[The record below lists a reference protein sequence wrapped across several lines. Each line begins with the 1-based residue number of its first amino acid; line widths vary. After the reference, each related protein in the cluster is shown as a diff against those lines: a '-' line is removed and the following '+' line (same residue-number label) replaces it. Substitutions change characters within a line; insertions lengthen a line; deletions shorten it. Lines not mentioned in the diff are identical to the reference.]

1 MDSICK
7 FSIGQII
14 HHLRFDYR
22 GVIID
27 IDSNFQGSEAWYRE
41 MAISKP
47 PRDKPWYH
55 VLVDQ
60 SNLVTYVAEGNLE
73 EETPGNP
80 IEHPLVKKYFNG
92 FEKGFYQLNFS

>member
-1 MDSICK
+1 MFISCK

-14 HHLRFDYR
+14 HHLKFDYR

-27 IDSNFQGSEAWYRE
+27 VDSNFQGSEEWYLE
-41 MAISKP
+41 MAKSNP

-60 SNLVTYVAEGNLE
+60 TSSVTYVAERNLE
-73 EETPGNP
+73 
-80 IEHPLVKKYFNG
+80 NG
-92 FEKGFYQLNFS
+92 KSF